1 MRAKPSFEAGA
12 CGPSALS
19 DKRTGAIARA
29 SAILLSGTAAVAL
42 SMGQP
47 ANAIVIN
54 DQVAASVGGIANYF
68 DQGNQ
73 YPYVVSLFSATSSG
87 SQCTG
92 TLINSRTILTAA
104 HCFLPNAFGIPT
116 ISFSPASGPGVG
128 ITSFVRHPDFV
139 PGDDPPVAGG
149 RQPSVQDDI
158 AVISLAQ
165 PVTNVT
171 AAKLLTLQPGQP
183 GFPTAG
189 TTITMVGYGQQG
201 TGSTQPSVACEGCKW
216 VPAQPGNPPP
226 DLQEAPD
233 GRRRVAT
240 SSLGLYG
247 VPFYFPGLTQPFFV
261 SQFQDHF
268 PNNPPNN
275 NVQAFP
281 ATPLEGG
288 TAGGDSGGPLF
299 AMINGQMTQIGV
311 VRGGGTTSREE

>member
-42 SMGQP
+42 SMGRP

-54 DQVAASVGGIANYF
+54 DQVAASVGGIANYY
-68 DQGNQ
+68 DQSNQ

-104 HCFLPNAFGIPT
+104 HCFLPNAFGNPT
-116 ISFSPASGPGVG
+116 ISFSPTSGPGVG
-128 ITSFVRHPDFV
+128 ITSFVRHPNFL
-139 PGDDPPVAGG
+139 PGDDPPVTGG

-171 AAKLLTLQPGQP
+171 AAKLLTLQPGQS

-189 TTITMVGYGQQG
+189 TTITLIGYGQQDG
-201 TGSTQPSVACEGCKW
+201 LITAGWSMGSITTGQPCPGGAANNVGQ
-216 VPAQPGNPPP
+216 PAQ
-226 DLQEAPD
+226 
-233 GRRRVAT
+233 
-240 SSLGLYG
+240 
-247 VPFYFPGLTQPFFV
+247 
-261 SQFQDHF
+261 
-268 PNNPPNN
+268 
-275 NVQAFP
+275 
-281 ATPLEGG
+281 
-288 TAGGDSGGPLF
+288 GGDELARPLWRAILLSRANPAVLRFAVPRPLPEQSSEQQCAGLSGD
-299 AMINGQMTQIGV
+299 AA
-311 VRGGGTTSREE
+311 RGRHGAGR